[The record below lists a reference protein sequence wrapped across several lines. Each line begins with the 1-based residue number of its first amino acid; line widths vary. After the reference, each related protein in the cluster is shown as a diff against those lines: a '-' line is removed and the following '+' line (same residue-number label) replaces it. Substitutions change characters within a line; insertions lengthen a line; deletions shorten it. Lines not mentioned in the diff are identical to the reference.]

1 MSLKT
6 WFLGA
11 ATIGR
16 AAAARQADVPVDDF
30 RETADDLGYGPRLTY
45 HQIEEVI
52 AALGDDEE
60 DETDDVDHADD
71 EEEDDDA
78 EEEADESDE
87 DEP

>member
-16 AAAARQADVPVDDF
+16 AAAARYADIPVEDF
-30 RETADDLGYGPRLTY
+30 REAAEDLGYGPKLTF

-52 AALGDDEE
+52 ASLGDPE
-60 DETDDVDHADD
+60 DEDGDDDGD
-71 EEEDDDA
+71 DDDA
-78 EEEADESDE
+78 EGDDEA
-87 DEP
+87 